1 MQRCVAYKHCSRD
14 LWLMYNGSAM
24 FELYDRFPTLEELFE
39 KTLKNDRE
47 SVARLYEV
55 FLILAESGEAARK
68 YMGYDTAP
76 LPDIGELAALTTAEG
91 IAKMRDTV
99 VAAIAAGLGREVSDE
114 AEEIDLGLQEL
125 NAKKNTHKT
134 A

>member
-1 MQRCVAYKHCSRD
+1 MQRCVGFKFLSRD

-24 FELYDRFPTLEELFE
+24 FDLYDRFATLEELFE

-55 FLILAESGEAARK
+55 FLILAENGEAARK

-76 LPDIGELAALTTAEG
+76 LPDLDELKTLATAEC
-91 IAKMRDTV
+91 IAKMRDAV
-99 VAAIAAGLGREVSDE
+99 VAAIAAGLGREVSNE

-125 NAKKNTHKT
+125 NAKKKHT
-134 A
+134 